1 MLRPTQYHFR
11 KTETATQGCFEA
23 EIKGKSESCKK
34 KNRCSG
40 NLNAI
45 KAVSFQTTFSITSD
59 FQNKLASTG
68 FSYNKIIAAPL
79 SGDTPM
85 TPKGSSKHWL

>member
-23 EIKGKSESCKK
+23 EINGKSEACKK

-40 NLNAI
+40 KQNAT
-45 KAVSFQTTFSITSD
+45 KSVSFRNTFSITSN

-79 SGDTPM
+79 SGDAPM
-85 TPKGSSKHWL
+85 TPKGMISKF